1 MKRRQLIL
9 GSISIGT
16 VSIVSGCL
24 SGTFSTTKNAEISE
38 VEVWNADDSDHTFQ
52 VSMFD
57 MDGEETYQESTELEG
72 ASGNRVTREVLSD
85 APDTAARV
93 RARVGG
99 KTDEKKLEGYETPVQ
114 LSIKYNADQ
123 QLAIVDFV

>member
-1 MKRRQLIL
+1 M
-9 GSISIGT
+9 
-16 VSIVSGCL
+16 SIVSILNGFL
-24 SGTFSTTKNAEISE
+24 SGTFSTTKNAEPSE
-38 VEVWNADDSDHTFQ
+38 VEVWNADDSGHTFQ

-57 MDGEETYQESTELEG
+57 VNGEETYRESIELEG

-93 RARVGG
+93 RARVDD

-114 LSIKYNADQ
+114 LSIKYNAEQ